1 MSSCVDN
8 FATIIQ
14 GGRVVCPASGLDAVL
29 DVAIAADGTIA
40 AVGPDLAG
48 TASVGVDGAGV
59 KTPVIFD
66 ATGKIVTAGL
76 VDMHAHVYKHATPL
90 GLDAD
95 EFCLGRGV
103 TTVVDAGSAGATTF
117 DGLRHFV
124 AASVLFDPYSHRIL
138 ARKRSNLLYVPT
150 QVTCARVLDIVASS
164 IRNNRQKIP
173 FPNQLQLRVG
183 LGSD

>member
-1 MSSCVDN
+1 MSSN
-8 FATIIQ
+8 YATIIQ

-40 AVGPDLAG
+40 AVGPGLAA

-124 AASVLFDPYSHRIL
+124 AASVLFDPYPHRII
-138 ARKRSNLLYVPT
+138 APQRFDLLSVLPT
-150 QVTCARVLDIVASS
+150 QVTCARVLYIVDKP
-164 IRNNRQKIP
+164 IRNNCP
-173 FPNQLQLRVG
+173 EDSFPKSVAIAG
-183 LGSD
+183 GTTSD